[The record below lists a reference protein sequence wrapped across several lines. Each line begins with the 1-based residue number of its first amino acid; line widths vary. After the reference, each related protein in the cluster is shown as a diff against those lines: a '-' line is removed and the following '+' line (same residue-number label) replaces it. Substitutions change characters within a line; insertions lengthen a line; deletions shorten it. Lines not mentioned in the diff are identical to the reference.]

1 MVWNGVVW
9 CGEDYLEVYVVVG
22 CDGDGLFVCPRE
34 T

>member
-1 MVWNGVVW
+1 MVW